1 VGKRRERGWA
11 PVPRQP
17 MAETVE
23 GVAVM
28 ATGPADQGGSNGGG
42 GGGWHRAESDT

>member
-1 VGKRRERGWA
+1 
-11 PVPRQP
+11 

-28 ATGPADQGGSNGGG
+28 AAGPANQGGSNRG